1 MHVMSACMYFQHL
14 FHCHFVYS
22 KWLHKKKFLLLFFFT
37 SKEHPDA
44 KVLAALDSIYV
55 KLWLS
60 GMKQK
65 MIEMSPV
72 QVMEWSR
79 LAVFLVL
86 FTFFNSCEIESL
98 TVVLINIFFQNV
110 FMSAAFLY
118 IAVLRTTVISKMFE
132 RKI

>member
-1 MHVMSACMYFQHL
+1 MSCLPACTSNTYFIAIL
-14 FHCHFVYS
+14 FTVSGYIKFF
-22 KWLHKKKFLLLFFFT
+22 FLLLFFFT

>member
-1 MHVMSACMYFQHL
+1 MSCLPACTSNTYFIAIL
-14 FHCHFVYS
+14 FTVSGYI
-22 KWLHKKKFLLLFFFT
+22 KFFLLLLFFFT